1 MKECNNDGTKK
12 ERNEQY
18 RRRKESQQSAARM
31 KREKE
36 RKKKERRPGTAVYE
50 RRECCTP
57 SGRVQ
62 SKGSRYRLTVVA
74 PNLHSTADWPVPSHG
89 CSASP
94 GWEQWVQTNE
104 PFLCLSCTID
114 Q

>member
-62 SKGSRYRLTVVA
+62 SKGSRYRLTVVG
-74 PNLHSTADWPVPSHG
+74 PNLHSAADWPYQVMAAALVPDGNSG
-89 CSASP
+89 SK
-94 GWEQWVQTNE
+94 QMN
-104 PFLCLSCTID
+104 PFCACPAP
-114 Q
+114 